1 MPLCP
6 QCSSQHDEAYRFCCR
21 CGFPVGDVVQSG
33 TNPMIGRTLAG
44 GYVILD
50 VIGEGAMGKVYRA
63 EQRALRRTVAI
74 KIVHPRLLSDTAVT
88 TRFLNE
94 ARAIS
99 QINHPH
105 VVGVI
110 DFGKTPEEVPFI
122 VMEYLRGKCL
132 DRVLNEEGL
141 LAPRRITALA
151 TQVLAA
157 LGEAHALGLVHRDL
171 KPANVMVERLRNGS
185 DFAKVLDFGLAR
197 MLAGADSSPE
207 KRLTGQGVVFGTP
220 AYMAPEQA
228 AAGEVDAR
236 SDLYAVGAILYEL
249 ISGKAPFEDQ
259 NSYRLLLARLKSDPI
274 PVNLVA
280 NRTLPRG
287 LAEATMRALARE
299 PAMRFQSADEFAAA
313 LAEVDASAS
322 AKDDRPTMPAPP
334 RSAPCPTCGS
344 PVPEGKRFCGECGS
358 RTSSPTPACSV
369 RLPPETGTV
378 PPPSEG
384 MRRRR
389 STVLHLHAPSL
400 DDDTGWLQGLRLGHR
415 QGLIAASLSGDP
427 GSGRTTSLRKFLQAA
442 RSGGDVAI
450 ELGPDPTGAPRSGYG
465 LEQLISALL
474 RAGDEKR
481 ERLSWSSAPTAVRKF
496 VQDLLSGDA
505 EGGRAQA
512 DEYASAAVES
522 LRWALHRGVVGA
534 LTGRVV
540 IGLDDFD
547 RMDGVTRNAISD
559 LVNGPCDELL
569 MVVATHATS
578 WLQRWPHGALR
589 TVRGLSLEHASE
601 VLRVTGDA
609 AAPALASCKGPT
621 VTPLHLEQLV
631 RYLLEGGT
639 EPPTTTA
646 DLMTARMQALVPEAR
661 TVLQAMAVLGDD
673 ASIEDIQSLL
683 PDHCDFERALT
694 ALAAAGMVDRSAR
707 GLRWA
712 HPMLR
717 EVAASCTPASARREL
732 YARACDLFEDRA
744 MPIEVSALLAFQ
756 AERDIEAMFLLEQV
770 AERAM
775 TRGDDE
781 GCIEALRC
789 GLAAAQRDSSR
800 GDTDRPSESV
810 LVFGRKLGDA
820 LLHAGR
826 LAEADTLLRG
836 LIELVGADSPD
847 GIQIMRGIARVERA
861 ERQSG
866 DGQSLCIASDPD
878 CKAKA

>member
-1 MPLCP
+1 
-6 QCSSQHDEAYRFCCR
+6 
-21 CGFPVGDVVQSG
+21 
-33 TNPMIGRTLAG
+33 MIGRTLAG

-74 KIVHPRLLSDTAVT
+74 KVVHPHLLSDAAVT

-122 VMEYLRGKCL
+122 VMEYLRGRCL
-132 DRVLNEEGL
+132 DHVIREEGL

-171 KPANVMVERLRNGS
+171 KPANVMVDRLRNGS

-197 MLAGADSSPE
+197 MLAGGNSSNE

-228 AAGEVDAR
+228 SAGEVDAR

-259 NSYRLLLARLKSDPI
+259 NSYRLLLARLKTDPA

-299 PAMRFQSADEFAAA
+299 PSMRFQSADEFAAA

-322 AKDDRPTMPAPP
+322 ASDDRPTMPAPP
-334 RSAPCPTCGS
+334 RAVPCSTCGN

-358 RTSSPTPACSV
+358 RVSAPTPSSSM

-378 PPPSEG
+378 PPSSDRL
-384 MRRRR
+384 RRRR
-389 STVLHLHAPSL
+389 STVLHLHAPTL
-400 DDDTGWLQGLRLGHR
+400 DDDTGWLQELRLGHR
-415 QGLIAASLSGDP
+415 GGLLAASLSGEP

-450 ELGPDPTGAPRSGYG
+450 ELGADPSGAPRSGYG

-481 ERLSWSSAPTAVRKF
+481 ERLSWSSAPTGIRRF
-496 VQDLLSGDA
+496 VQDLLGGDV
-505 EGGRAQA
+505 EGKRPHP
-512 DEYASAAVES
+512 DEYALAAVES
-522 LRWALHRGVVGA
+522 LRWALQRGSAGA

-547 RMDGVTRNAISD
+547 RMDGVTRNTIGD
-559 LVNGPCDELL
+559 LVAGPCDVLL
-569 MVVATHATS
+569 MVVSTHAPS
-578 WLQRWPHGALR
+578 WLHRWPQASVR
-589 TVRGLSLEHASE
+589 MVRGLSMDHAAE
-601 VLRVTGDA
+601 VLRVTGDSA
-609 AAPALASCKGPT
+609 SSALASIKAAT

-631 RYLLEGGT
+631 RYVLEGGT
-639 EPPTTTA
+639 EPPTSIA
-646 DLMTARMQALVPEAR
+646 DLMTARMDALAPEGR

-717 EVAASCTPASARREL
+717 EVAGCCTPASARREL

-744 MPIEVSALLAFQ
+744 MPIEVSARLAFQ

-775 TRGDDE
+775 IRGDDD
-781 GCIEALRC
+781 GCIDALRC
-789 GLAAAQRDSSR
+789 GLVAAQRESSR
-800 GDTDRPSESV
+800 GEGERLSESV

-820 LLHAGR
+820 LLRAGH
-826 LAEADTLLRG
+826 LAEADALLRG
-836 LIELVGADSPD
+836 LIDVVGPDSPD
-847 GIQIMRGIARVERA
+847 GLQIMKGIARVERA

-866 DGQSLCIASDPD
+866 EGHSLLEPEDDAI
-878 CKAKA
+878 KAKA